1 MTLAGA
7 LKGIDFTDLDN
18 FANGFPHD
26 LFAVHRREAPVYW
39 HEPTDNTPDGEGF
52 WSVATHPETLEV
64 LRDPVTY
71 SSVTG
76 GNRPYGGTLLQDL
89 AIAGQVLNM
98 MDDPRHSQVRRL
110 VSSGLT
116 PRMIRRVED
125 DLRIR
130 ARRLLDDVVPGQ
142 PFDFLVDIAAELPMQ
157 MICILLGVPESERH
171 WLFEAIEPQFD
182 FGGSRKAA
190 LSQLSLEEAGSRM
203 FSYGQ
208 ELIASKRA
216 EPTDDMLSVVANAMV
231 EDPET
236 AQAASALTDLEVYL
250 FFSLLFSAGAETT
263 RNAVGGGLLALAEHP
278 DQLRA
283 LRNDFDLL
291 PTAVEEIVRWTSPSP
306 SKRRTATRDV
316 SLGGHAIE
324 AGQKV
329 QIWEGSANRDASVF
343 DRSDEFDISRKPNP
357 HLGFGQGVHYCLGAN
372 LARLE
377 LRVLYEELLSRFDA
391 VRLVEPVEWT
401 RSNRHTGIRHL
412 VVELN
417 EA

>member
-1 MTLAGA
+1 VTAVLE
-7 LKGIDFTDLDN
+7 IDFTDLDN
-18 FANGFPHD
+18 FAHGFPHA
-26 LFAVHRREAPVYW
+26 LFEVHRREAPVYW
-39 HEPTDNTPDGEGF
+39 HAATDNTPDGEGF
-52 WSVATHPETLEV
+52 WSVASYAETLAV
-64 LRDPVTY
+64 FRDPVTF

-76 GNRPYGGTLLQDL
+76 GSRPFGGTLLQDL
-89 AIAGQVLNM
+89 SIAGQVLNM
-98 MDDPRHSQVRRL
+98 MDDPRHSQIRRL

-125 DLRIR
+125 DLRTR
-130 ARRLLDDVVPGQ
+130 TRRLLDAVVPGE

-171 WLFEAIEPQFD
+171 WLFHAIEPQFD
-182 FGGSRKAA
+182 FGGARKA
-190 LSQLSLEEAGSRM
+190 SIGQMSVEEAGSRM
-203 FSYGQ
+203 YSYGQ

-216 EPTDDMLSVVANAMV
+216 KPTDDMLSVVANATV
-231 EDPET
+231 DDDGL
-236 AQAASALTDLEVYL
+236 SDLELYL

-263 RNAVGGGLLALAEHP
+263 RNSVAGGLLALAEHP

-283 LRNDFDLL
+283 LRADLGQL
-291 PTAVEEIVRWTSPSP
+291 PTAVEEMVRWTSPSP

-316 SLGGHAIE
+316 ELAGYAIE

-329 QIWEGSANRDASVF
+329 QIWEGSANRDSLVF
-343 DRSDEFDISRKPNP
+343 ADADTFDITRKPNP

-377 LRVLYEELLSRFDA
+377 LRVLFEELLTRFSS
-391 VRLVEPVEWT
+391 VQVVKPVEWT

-412 VVELN
+412 VVELT
-417 EA
+417 A